1 MLTLLWYGCHCHGP
15 HIVNTGDNVTPTDFG
30 NFTTTIPRTL
40 HPTETNHVIVCL
52 SLALPHLNC
61 VFNSRHGMTWAKDAQ
76 MQPIPKRVFQLRC
89 GHVEL
94 TI

>member
-1 MLTLLWYGCHCHGP
+1 MDVIAMGLTLS
-15 HIVNTGDNVTPTDFG
+15 TPEITSHQQIIG

-52 SLALPHLNC
+52 SLAPPHLNC